1 MTSSLSKKD
10 VEEIKPYVDRTVQ
23 KFLGFSEP
31 SLVTAALNCLTSG
44 YDKRKTSN
52 RLASLLDEKK
62 AARLTERI
70 FDLAEELKPAQRP
83 SRRRHH
89 ESDPKQEDKEA
100 SKKAR

>member
-44 YDKRKTSN
+44 YDKRKTS
-52 RLASLLDEKK
+52 
-62 AARLTERI
+62 
-70 FDLAEELKPAQRP
+70 
-83 SRRRHH
+83 
-89 ESDPKQEDKEA
+89 
-100 SKKAR
+100 SKYLII